1 MRIFLALQTFSSPET
16 RSTYVT
22 GMTYTIRPPNRYL
35 NALAEVWALEGK
47 IQFGHTSPPVQIV
60 GKAIV
65 TDPITE
71 DTTIWEKTKRSW
83 RQFKWR

>member
-22 GMTYTIRPPNRYL
+22 GMTYTIRPKNRYL

-47 IQFGHTSPPVQIV
+47 VNFIAPPTVSKLRGHGYTEPGIWA
-60 GKAIV
+60 KTV
-65 TDPITE
+65 TA
-71 DTTIWEKTKRSW
+71 W
-83 RQFKWR
+83 RQLWR